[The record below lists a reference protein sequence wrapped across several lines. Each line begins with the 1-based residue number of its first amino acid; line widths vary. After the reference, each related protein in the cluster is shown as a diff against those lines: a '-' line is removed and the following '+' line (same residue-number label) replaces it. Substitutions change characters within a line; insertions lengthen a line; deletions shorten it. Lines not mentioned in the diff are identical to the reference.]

1 MLSIVTLL
9 KFPRRLTGTIPCG
22 FNTRTHAC
30 TMQLL
35 RTFSG
40 FSGSAG
46 TINPF
51 NSAAFTATRLPL
63 AEARTLPGH
72 VFHSKK
78 WYAAEVKHLLTP
90 SWVLAGRADEITAP
104 GSFIRVD
111 LPDGASALVVRG
123 KDGVIRAWAN
133 VCRHRGARFENGK
146 AGKLKACLLVCPYHA
161 WTFDATSGN
170 LRGVPKGKGMPE
182 CFNKDDWSLHSIHLA
197 EFRGFLF
204 VSSSEETPPLEKQLG
219 NAPELV
225 FKDWAFEDFVTVG
238 RREYLVDCNWK
249 FLMQNTSETY
259 HAAKVHR
266 ASLGPMTSESVEDF
280 MGVPVNGNWNAVHV
294 PGDISVVP
302 LPGEP
307 APFPELESLQRR
319 EDGLSTFFVSL
330 FPTLQI
336 NITRDCAWW
345 MRVLPEGPKRTRV
358 TQGFLFP
365 EATTTLPNFE
375 TLLQPYLRRWDMAV
389 VEDNDISINQ
399 QLACEGP
406 HQHPGP
412 YHNLEFAV
420 HDFDNMVLDAVLRGE
435 AEVKTAGDE
444 ESVAPVAS
452 NTTSQQAANKH
463 KCSTPSIGQVPVRGR
478 SSRSGAL
485 ASNAPVCVTG
495 ANGFIALHLVE
506 QLLRAGYCVTAAVR
520 TNEAAKLAP
529 LKSLG
534 VLGELKIVEGCDLLA
549 PGSFDTA
556 VADAEVCF
564 HIASPFWMDARITDP
579 WTQLVDPAEQGTKN
593 VLDACASESS
603 KVRRVVLTSSFAA
616 LMNVGGREPW
626 PMDFEYTEEHWNV
639 SSAPDEAGA
648 FPEPVNGHAYRWSKT
663 VAEKAAWDHTAVAN
677 GKFDLTTILP
687 PMVLGSNKQAIS
699 SLDDLNQSSLILY
712 NLMAGRMEHVMPGSV
727 GFVDVEDVAKAHI
740 LAAQTPAA
748 GGQRYLCSGTTK
760 TWLEVV
766 AMLRDLYPKAPL
778 PTTCPDGSNTQLC
791 MHLKN
796 DKIMAELGLEFV
808 PLQQTLKAQC
818 EALGRAGLLK
828 L

>member
-1 MLSIVTLL
+1 MLSIVTL
-9 KFPRRLTGTIPCG
+9 PRRLTG

-35 RTFSG
+35 LRTFSG
-40 FSGSAG
+40 LSGSAR
-46 TINPF
+46 TIDPF
-51 NSAAFTATRLPL
+51 NGAAFTATRLPL

-72 VFHSKK
+72 VFHSKQ

-104 GSFIRVD
+104 GSYIRVD
-111 LPDGASALVVRG
+111 MPDKTSALVVRG
-123 KDGVIRAWAN
+123 KDGRIRAWAN
-133 VCRHRGARFENGK
+133 VCRHRGARFEKGEM
-146 AGKLKACLLVCPYHA
+146 GKLKACLLVCPYHA

-170 LRGVPKGKGMPE
+170 LRGVPKGKGIALD
-182 CFNKDDWSLHSIHLA
+182 KKDWSLHSIHLS
-197 EFRGFLF
+197 EFGGFLF
-204 VSSSEETPPLEKQLG
+204 VTSGEETPPLETHLG
-219 NAPELV
+219 NAPEIV
-225 FKDWAFEDFVTVG
+225 FKNWAFEDFVTVG

-259 HAAKVHR
+259 HTAKVHR
-266 ASLGPMTSESVEDF
+266 ASLGPMTSESVEEF
-280 MGVPVNGNWNAVHV
+280 VGVSVRGNWNAVHV
-294 PGDISVVP
+294 PGNRSVVP

-365 EATTTLPNFE
+365 EATTMLPNFE
-375 TLLQPYLRRWDMAV
+375 TLLQPYLHRWDMAV
-389 VEDNDISINQ
+389 VEDNDVSVNQ
-399 QLACEGP
+399 QHACESP
-406 HQHPGP
+406 YQHPGP

-420 HDFDNMVLDAVLRGE
+420 HDFDNKVLDAVLRGE
-435 AEVKTAGDE
+435 GEVKTADE
-444 ESVAPVAS
+444 ESFAPDAS
-452 NTTSQQAANKH
+452 NTKTQQATNKGASNTLSH
-463 KCSTPSIGQVPVRGR
+463 STTSIGQVPVRGR
-478 SSRSGAL
+478 SSRSGAANAL

-506 QLLRAGYCVTAAVR
+506 QLLRAGYRVTAAVR

-534 VLGELKIVEGCDLLA
+534 SLGELNIVLGCDLLA

-556 VADAEVCF
+556 VAESEVCF
-564 HIASPFWMDARITDP
+564 HTASPFWMDARITDP
-579 WTQLVDPAEQGTKN
+579 WTELVHPADIGTKN

-616 LMNVGGREPW
+616 IMNVGGREAW
-626 PMDFEYTEEHWNV
+626 PNDFEYTEEHWNV
-639 SSAPDEAGA
+639 SSAPDKAGA
-648 FPEPVNGHAYRWSKT
+648 FPDPVNGHAYRWSKT
-663 VAEKAAWDHTAVAN
+663 VAEKTAWDHTAVAD
-677 GKFDLTTILP
+677 GKFDLATILP

-699 SLDDLNQSSLILY
+699 SLDDLNQSSLIIY
-712 NLMAGRMEHVMPGSV
+712 NLMMGKMEHVMPGSV
-727 GFVDVEDVAKAHI
+727 GFVDVADVAKAHL

-748 GGQRYLCSGTTK
+748 GGQRYLCSGNTK

-766 AMLRDLYPKAPL
+766 SMLRDLYPNAPL
-778 PTTCPDGSNTQLC
+778 PTMCADGSTTQPCL
-791 MHLKN
+791 HLKN
-796 DKIMAELGLEFV
+796 DKIMTELGLEFV

-818 EALGRAGLLK
+818 EALAAAGLLR